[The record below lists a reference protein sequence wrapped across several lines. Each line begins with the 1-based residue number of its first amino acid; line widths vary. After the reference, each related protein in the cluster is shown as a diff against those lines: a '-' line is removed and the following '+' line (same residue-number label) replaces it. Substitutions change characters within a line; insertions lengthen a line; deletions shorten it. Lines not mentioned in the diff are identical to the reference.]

1 MTRTR
6 LPSLDA
12 LLAFEACARLGS
24 FDAAG
29 GELAL
34 TASAI
39 AKRLAGLE
47 ERLGQEL
54 LTRAPKG
61 LSLTPAGHEY
71 LPQVRQALALLQAI
85 PLHQR
90 AGQRRERLRVSS
102 TPTFAREVLVPALPA
117 FTVAHPHVELE
128 LTLSVPL
135 LAEGDAGADL
145 EVRHGAVPSDI
156 TPDQVLLHDRLTPLA
171 APALLARHT
180 PLREPADLLA
190 LPLLRTPLQPW
201 APWLRAAGLVDT
213 PEPDGGPRFVDL
225 GLTLAAALAGQGVA
239 LARLSLARHEL
250 AEGRLVQPFALTV
263 PAERHYGLAI
273 HRASPAAEAFAGWLH
288 GHCRTLSE
296 QLQLGSGLQNR
307 SAAPPCPQA

>member
-1 MTRTR
+1 MFNGTFLPAMTAFR

-24 FDAAG
+24 FEAAAQ
-29 GELAL
+29 ELAL

-47 ERLGQEL
+47 DRLGQEL

-61 LSLTPAGHEY
+61 LALTPAGHEY

-90 AGQRRERLRVSS
+90 ASQQRERLRVSS
-102 TPTFAREVLVPALPA
+102 TPTFARQLLVPALPG
-117 FTVAHPHVELE
+117 FTAAHPHIELE

-135 LAEGDAGADL
+135 LAEGDAGADV
-145 EVRHGAVPSDI
+145 EIRHGAVPGDI
-156 TPDQVLLHDRLTPLA
+156 APGHVLLHDRLTPLA
-171 APALLARHT
+171 APALLARHA

-201 APWLRAAGLVDT
+201 APWLQAAGLADT
-213 PEPDGGPRFVDL
+213 PEPDDGPRFVDL

-263 PAERHYGLAI
+263 PAERHYGLVS
-273 HRASPAAEAFAGWLH
+273 HRASAATEAFAAWLH
-288 GHCRTLSE
+288 GHC
-296 QLQLGSGLQNR
+296 QALQEISSGP
-307 SAAPPCPQA
+307 A

>member
-1 MTRTR
+1 MTARPIR

-29 GELAL
+29 DELAL

-39 AKRLAGLE
+39 AKRLASLE

-54 LTRAPKG
+54 LTRSAKG

-71 LPQVRQALALLQAI
+71 LPQVRQALTLLQAI

-90 AGQRRERLRVSS
+90 AGQQRERLRVSS
-102 TPTFAREVLVPALPA
+102 TPTFARQVLVPALPG
-117 FTVAHPHVELE
+117 FTAAHPHVELE

-135 LAEGDAGADL
+135 LAEGDAGADA
-145 EVRHGAVPSDI
+145 EIRHGAVPGDI
-156 TPDQVLLHDRLTPLA
+156 SPDQVLLHDRLTPLA
-171 APALLARHT
+171 APALLARHA

-190 LPLLRTPLQPW
+190 LPLLRTPLQRW
-201 APWLRAAGLVDT
+201 APWLQAAGLADAA
-213 PEPDGGPRFVDL
+213 EPDDGPRFVDL

-263 PAERHYGLAI
+263 PAERHYGLI
-273 HRASPAAEAFAGWLH
+273 CHRPGAAAEAFAAWLH
-288 GHCRTLSE
+288 AHCATLAE
-296 QLQLGSGLQNR
+296 NP
-307 SAAPPCPQA
+307 SAAG

>member
-1 MTRTR
+1 MPQHAIR

-12 LLAFEACARLGS
+12 LLAFDAVARCGS
-24 FDAAG
+24 FEAAAA
-29 GELAL
+29 ELAL
-34 TASAI
+34 TASAV

-47 ERLGQEL
+47 DRLGRAL
-54 LTRAPKG
+54 LARTPRG

-90 AGQRRERLRVSS
+90 TTQARERLRVSS
-102 TPTFAREVLVPALPA
+102 TPTFARQLLVPALPG
-117 FTVAHPHVELE
+117 FTAAHPHIELE

-135 LAEGDAGADL
+135 LAEGDAGADA
-145 EVRHGAVPSDI
+145 EIRHGTVPDEI
-156 TPDQVLLHDRLTPLA
+156 APAQVLLRDRLTPLA
-171 APALLARHT
+171 APALLARHA
-180 PLREPADLLA
+180 PLRSPADLLA

-201 APWLRAAGLVDT
+201 APWLQAAGLAEAA
-213 PEPDGGPRFVDL
+213 EPDDGPRFVDL

-263 PAERHYGLAI
+263 PAERHYGLLV
-273 HRASPAAEAFAGWLH
+273 HRPSAAAAAFAAWLH
-288 GHCRTLSE
+288 AHCRA
-296 QLQLGSGLQNR
+296 LQTENPSDP
-307 SAAPPCPQA
+307 A